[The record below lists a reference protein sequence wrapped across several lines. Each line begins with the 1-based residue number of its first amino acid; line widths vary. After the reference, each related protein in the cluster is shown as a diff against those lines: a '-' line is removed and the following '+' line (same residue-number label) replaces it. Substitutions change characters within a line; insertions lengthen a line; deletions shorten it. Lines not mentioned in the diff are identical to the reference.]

1 MDVSS
6 GLVTDV
12 PIAID
17 SMDDDTHDTSVSGN
31 GLVDD
36 VLQQHG
42 DGALD
47 GDALREKY
55 QSLLSEK
62 QRVVELLES
71 ERLKNTQLEN
81 QLAMG
86 NFYIHIF

>member
-31 GLVDD
+31 GFVDD

-71 ERLKNTQLEN
+71 ERLKNTQ
-81 QLAMG
+81 
-86 NFYIHIF
+86 

>member
-31 GLVDD
+31 GFVDD

-47 GDALREKY
+47 GDAL
-55 QSLLSEK
+55 
-62 QRVVELLES
+62 
-71 ERLKNTQLEN
+71 
-81 QLAMG
+81 
-86 NFYIHIF
+86 